1 MKVRGPET
9 ETAREELPSF
19 ARRLPVTR
27 AAIEFARHLHR
38 SQRRLS
44 DEAPFILHPLEVAS
58 LLYNTGAPD
67 DVVAA
72 GVLHDVIEDTSTV
85 IEEIRQRFGG
95 HIAALVWSVTEDPDI
110 GPSRERKAA
119 LRAQVHS
126 SGSEVAQIFAADKLA
141 KVRELRTRIT
151 QAKLTNEPM
160 ASDMDAKLEHYGASL
175 EMLEESMAEH
185 PLVRQLRFELEALH
199 ALPPGTNAA

>member
-1 MKVRGPET
+1 MNVRGLG
-9 ETAREELPSF
+9 TATPQEELPSF
-19 ARRLPVTR
+19 ARQLPVTS

-58 LLYNTGAPD
+58 LLYNSGAPD

-95 HIAALVWSVTEDPDI
+95 HIAALVSSVTEDPDI
-110 GPSRERKAA
+110 KPSRE
-119 LRAQVHS
+119 
-126 SGSEVAQIFAADKLA
+126 
-141 KVRELRTRIT
+141 
-151 QAKLTNEPM
+151 
-160 ASDMDAKLEHYGASL
+160 
-175 EMLEESMAEH
+175 
-185 PLVRQLRFELEALH
+185 
-199 ALPPGTNAA
+199 